1 MKKQIYYADLT
12 PCDNMDDYK
21 EAAFVPQFVLDD
33 TKKFDT
39 KPPIG
44 VVQLATHLGWC
55 IVAKWYNNGST
66 RIYGGTEDAIRA
78 GVSILGGCCDSGDC
92 GYAFGEEKIFP
103 KKVSEKDVSVFDG
116 YTTEILLRME
126 QKEEIKVQG
135 TDETFA
141 TQATNSLK
149 IEDLKNGDFVA
160 FDYNGNTAVTR
171 LTSDDG
177 DFMYAVGLW
186 HDSNLVGDVDAIW
199 YADNLKDVNSVSPI
213 TNLHYVT
220 IDEVKRY
227 VNALTESFEIREQMQ
242 RESEPKMLPDCVT
255 TEDYIKSLTNKLTL
269 TLQAKNHDYNSAFS
283 EMFDELGIDYAYGK
297 LREKMN
303 RIKVLRSKPNMVKN
317 EGLEDALLDTA
328 GYAIL
333 TLVELKKRKSND
345 TH

>member
-1 MKKQIYYADLT
+1 MKYHEIGERFEFDGVTLEVVEKTTGIGCMHCYLCIEKICKLGMRTYCDLT
-12 PCDNMDDYK
+12 QRKDKTSIIFKLVEQCK
-21 EAAFVPQFVLDD
+21 
-33 TKKFDT
+33 TKD
-39 KPPIG
+39 
-44 VVQLATHLGWC
+44 
-55 IVAKWYNNGST
+55 
-66 RIYGGTEDAIRA
+66 
-78 GVSILGGCCDSGDC
+78 
-92 GYAFGEEKIFP
+92 
-103 KKVSEKDVSVFDG
+103 
-116 YTTEILLRME
+116 ME
-126 QKEEIKVQG
+126 QKEKIKVQG
-135 TDETFA
+135 TSYTFE

-186 HDSNLVGDVDAIW
+186 HDSNLVGDTDAIW

-227 VNALTESFEIREQMQ
+227 VNALMESFERREQIQ

-255 TEDYIKSLTNKLTL
+255 TEDYIKSITNKLAL

-303 RIKVLRSKPNMVKN
+303 RIKALRKKPNMVEN

-333 TLVELKKRKSND
+333 TLVELKKRKQ
-345 TH
+345 

>member
-21 EAAFVPQFVLDD
+21 EAAFVPQFVTDD

-55 IVAKWYNNGST
+55 IVAKWHNNGST

-126 QKEEIKVQG
+126 QKTEIKLEG
-135 TDETFA
+135 TDKVFA
-141 TQATNSLK
+141 TQVTNIQSDEEIYGSLLDK
-149 IEDLKNGDFVA
+149 LFTTYKAKDA
-160 FDYNGNTAVTR
+160 DYG
-171 LTSDDG
+171 
-177 DFMYAVGLW
+177 
-186 HDSNLVGDVDAIW
+186 
-199 YADNLKDVNSVSPI
+199 
-213 TNLHYVT
+213 
-220 IDEVKRY
+220 
-227 VNALTESFEIREQMQ
+227 
-242 RESEPKMLPDCVT
+242 
-255 TEDYIKSLTNKLTL
+255 
-269 TLQAKNHDYNSAFS
+269 SAFA

-303 RIKVLRSKPNMVKN
+303 RIKVLRKQPNMVEN

-333 TLVELKKRKSND
+333 TLVELKKRKGNGK
-345 TH
+345 